1 MCGIIG
7 YTGDKDCYKTLVKGL
22 KSLEYRGYDSCGIA
36 VLNKG
41 KIETEKKEGRVKLL
55 DEEELCGKTGIG
67 HTRWATHGKPSV
79 KNAHPHLTPDGKY
92 TVVHN
97 GIIENAQTLKN
108 ELIKLGYK
116 FQSETDTEVI
126 CGLLWKFSKDKPLE
140 AISKTVKLLDG
151 SFAIAILCENNEKL
165 FCAKKKSPLIIGK
178 GSNENLI
185 ASDINAL
192 FGICDSSYRM
202 EDGEIAEISKDEIT
216 LYDFD
221 LNKKNAEFISVA
233 TSKSTSDKDGFDH
246 YMLKEIYEQP
256 QIFKEIL
263 KKRKFGKD
271 IFMPE
276 IDKIKNGKINKVIFC
291 GCGSAY
297 HVGIVGKYLIEE
309 MCNISCEAVIASE
322 FRYKKNVID
331 EETLF
336 IAISQSGET
345 ADTLESLLLAKQE
358 KAKTLG
364 IVNVENSAIA
374 KESDTVIYTEAGT
387 ETAVATTKAYTA
399 QLLYTI
405 LIALKLYEKNDD
417 YYKNAVECLEQIP
430 QTAKRILEN
439 TDKIKS
445 VAKRLSSANDM
456 YFIGRNLDYA
466 AATEAALK
474 LKEISYIHCEAF
486 PAGELKHGTI
496 SLIEH
501 GTPVFAVN
509 CRKDVFAKTLSN
521 AIETKSRGAIIF
533 ELRTKSNCERES
545 DNIIEIDNIFEPYL
559 PCVQA
564 VALQLVAYYCALEK
578 GCDID
583 KPRNLA
589 KSVTVE

>member
-7 YTGDKDCYKTLVKGL
+7 YTGEKDCCKTLVKGL

-36 VLNKG
+36 VLDKG
-41 KIETEKKEGRVKLL
+41 KIKIEKKEGRVKLL
-55 DEEELCGKTGIG
+55 DETELCGTTGIG

-79 KNAHPHLTPDGKY
+79 KNAHPHLTMDGKY

-97 GIIENAQTLKN
+97 GIIENAQALKN
-108 ELIKLGYK
+108 DLIKLGYE
-116 FQSETDTEVI
+116 FGSETDTEVI
-126 CGLLWKFSKDKPLE
+126 CGLLWKFSNDTVLD

-151 SFAIAILCENNEKL
+151 SFAVAILCENTEKL

-178 GSNENLI
+178 GTNENLI

-192 FGICDSSYRM
+192 FGICDSAYRM

-216 LYDFD
+216 IYDFD
-221 LNKKNAEFISVA
+221 LNKKNIDFISVA

-263 KKRKFGKD
+263 KKRKFEKD

-276 IDKIKNGKINKVIFC
+276 IDKIKNGKISKVIFC

-309 MCNISCEAVIASE
+309 MCHISCEAVIASE

-405 LIALKLYEKNDD
+405 LIALKLYGKNDD

-430 QTAKRILEN
+430 QSAKRILEN

-545 DNIIEIDNIFEPYL
+545 ENIIEIDDIFEPYL

>member
-1 MCGIIG
+1 M
-7 YTGDKDCYKTLVKGL
+7 
-22 KSLEYRGYDSCGIA
+22 
-36 VLNKG
+36 
-41 KIETEKKEGRVKLL
+41 
-55 DEEELCGKTGIG
+55 
-67 HTRWATHGKPSV
+67 
-79 KNAHPHLTPDGKY
+79 
-92 TVVHN
+92 
-97 GIIENAQTLKN
+97 
-108 ELIKLGYK
+108 
-116 FQSETDTEVI
+116 
-126 CGLLWKFSKDKPLE
+126 
-140 AISKTVKLLDG
+140 
-151 SFAIAILCENNEKL
+151 
-165 FCAKKKSPLIIGK
+165 
-178 GSNENLI
+178 
-185 ASDINAL
+185 
-192 FGICDSSYRM
+192 
-202 EDGEIAEISKDEIT
+202 
-216 LYDFD
+216 
-221 LNKKNAEFISVA
+221 
-233 TSKSTSDKDGFDH
+233 
-246 YMLKEIYEQP
+246 
-256 QIFKEIL
+256 
-263 KKRKFGKD
+263 
-271 IFMPE
+271 
-276 IDKIKNGKINKVIFC
+276 
-291 GCGSAY
+291 
-297 HVGIVGKYLIEE
+297 
-309 MCNISCEAVIASE
+309 
-322 FRYKKNVID
+322 
-331 EETLF
+331 
-336 IAISQSGET
+336 
-345 ADTLESLLLAKQE
+345 
-358 KAKTLG
+358 G

-405 LIALKLYEKNDD
+405 LIALKLYEKNND

-545 DNIIEIDNIFEPYL
+545 DNIIEIDDIFEPYL